1 VLVVAWSLDLIVVEA
16 QHNLAFT
23 NIFRQT
29 VNKMFWHL
37 PIGCGNILWKIMS
50 SYLKLIHIDI
60 WAFLG
65 SVPGLKLSLV
75 SPNKAWAWLGQLA
88 HHVNR
93 SGGY

>member
-1 VLVVAWSLDLIVVEA
+1 
-16 QHNLAFT
+16 
-23 NIFRQT
+23 
-29 VNKMFWHL
+29 MFWHL
-37 PIGCGNILWKIMS
+37 PIGSGNMEYNEFFLSKT
-50 SYLKLIHIDI
+50 KHINI

-93 SGGY
+93 YGGY